1 LTATKKKQWLGGLAA
16 LASLALLVPAESAQ
30 AATWS
35 GPTPFC
41 GSYNPSGPTLYSRYS
56 PRVLKPGQAC
66 SFWPVAVAAMNVHWD
81 VTKAGSGS
89 VCLGVVRY
97 PPGWPNGTMLGM
109 SGAPGSARCLPV
121 KSGPR
126 ANLGW
131 AAQNGFG
138 AVYGQPV
145 MINFSSATIKT
156 RPQDTDT
163 YLTYYY

>member
-1 LTATKKKQWLGGLAA
+1 MSARTIRVTIIAA
-16 LASLALLVPAESAQ
+16 LASLALLVPAGSAQ
-30 AATWS
+30 AAASWTVV
-35 GPTPFC
+35 PFC
-41 GSYNPSGPTLYSRYS
+41 GSYDTNGNIQPK
-56 PRVLKPGQAC
+56 VLKPGEVC

-81 VTKAGSGS
+81 VRTSGSGG
-89 VCLGVVRY
+89 VCLGVVRS

-109 SGAPGSARCLPV
+109 SGAPGPARCFPV
-121 KSGPR
+121 GSGPN

-145 MINFSSATIKT
+145 MINYSTATIRT
-156 RPQDTDT
+156 RPHDADT